1 MALFLKFVCSCWR
14 IQHLVLLKFF
24 VVHNSEKGFLNEG
37 VEYGHLGDSV
47 NYELLESSAWVVLK
61 CG

>member
-1 MALFLKFVCSCWR
+1 M
-14 IQHLVLLKFF
+14 VLLKFF
-24 VVHNSEKGFLNEG
+24 VVHNSGKGFLNED